1 MKKAA
6 GYTITLQPE
15 TYRRLVELAD
25 LGGTD
30 VSDEADAILTNYLD
44 EQDELDELQGNLCP
58 VCNQPD
64 CPGGCFE
71 KFVLNAGLAEP

>member
-6 GYTITLQPE
+6 SNTITLKPE
-15 TYRRLVELAD
+15 TYRRLAELAD

-30 VSDEADAILTNYLD
+30 VSDEADAIITTFLD

-71 KFVLNAGLAEP
+71 KFVLDAGLVEP